1 MILFLDILAT
11 MFIIALGVIGY
22 KRGLVEEL
30 GRLLGLIIAISFAW
44 SYYVELSGI
53 ILNIIFNINPW
64 VVMVFSFTIIFI
76 AVLLLARILTKFIHL
91 LLLSKSTKL
100 VNRTMGFVFGSLK
113 AVLIVMVFIW
123 ALDISQKKEWSNII
137 HTESSIAEFMTSA
150 RLKIIHSFYLQDP
163 VTKGEEFVQE
173 LMESA
178 EEDL

>member
-1 MILFLDILAT
+1 MKK
-11 MFIIALGVIGY
+11 FI
-22 KRGLVEEL
+22 
-30 GRLLGLIIAISFAW
+30 
-44 SYYVELSGI
+44 
-53 ILNIIFNINPW
+53 
-64 VVMVFSFTIIFI
+64 SFTIIFI

-150 RLKIIHSFYLQDP
+150 RLKIIHSFHLQDP

>member
-123 ALDISQKKEWSNII
+123 ALDIPKRKNGLTLFILNHQ
-137 HTESSIAEFMTSA
+137 
-150 RLKIIHSFYLQDP
+150 
-163 VTKGEEFVQE
+163 
-173 LMESA
+173 
-178 EEDL
+178 

>member
-1 MILFLDILAT
+1 MILFLDILT
-11 MFIIALGVIGY
+11 TIFIIVLGVIGY

-53 ILNIIFNINPW
+53 LLNIFNINPW
-64 VVMVFSFTIIFI
+64 VVMIFSFTIIFI

-100 VNRTMGFVFGSLK
+100 LNRSMGFVFGSLK

-123 ALDISQKKEWSNII
+123 ALDISQKKEWSKIVHN
-137 HTESSIAEFMTSA
+137 ESLIAEFMTSV
-150 RLKIIHSFYLQDP
+150 RLKIIHSFHLQDP
-163 VTKGEEFVQE
+163 VKKGEKFVQE

>member
-1 MILFLDILAT
+1 MILFLDILTA
-11 MFIIALGVIGY
+11 MFIIALGIIGY

-53 ILNIIFNINPW
+53 ILNIFNINPW
-64 VVMVFSFTIIFI
+64 VVMIFSFTIIFI

-123 ALDISQKKEWSNII
+123 ALDISQKKEWSKIVHN
-137 HTESSIAEFMTSA
+137 ESLIAEFMTSA
-150 RLKIIHSFYLQDP
+150 RLKIIHSFHLQDP
-163 VTKGEEFVQE
+163 VEKGEKFVQE

-178 EEDL
+178 EKDL